1 MIISVRNL
9 FVMGLMMASFGWN
22 QAQSSANDLT
32 IGSAAPRL
40 DVEHWVQNG
49 KGKFKP
55 VTTFEVGKVYV
66 VEFWATWCGP
76 CRASMPHLAELQDKF
91 ASKGVQII
99 SISDEDLD
107 TVQEFL
113 KQKVP
118 AQKGAKPEE
127 KAASKTYADITSA
140 YCLTTDPDGTSNKD
154 YLEAA
159 SQNGIPA
166 AFIVGKDRKIEWIG
180 HPMEMDEPL
189 QKVVDGSWK
198 REEFAAVFKEKQD
211 IDKGMVAF
219 SQLMQRG
226 KSEEGLAL
234 LSSLIAKVKDEQMK
248 GQLLSIRFQVILQEK
263 KLASKLPEAVKE
275 GLASAKS
282 NPELVNEIAWL
293 LYEAHMQ
300 GQVQDT
306 SLLKLA
312 LTESEAAVQ
321 KVSADVKAAM
331 LDTVAHLQHA
341 LGDKKKALATQ
352 KAAFELAQGEE
363 KASIKEFID
372 QLNDELKEEKK

>member
-1 MIISVRNL
+1 M
-9 FVMGLMMASFGWN
+9 
-22 QAQSSANDLT
+22 
-32 IGSAAPRL
+32 
-40 DVEHWVQNG
+40 
-49 KGKFKP
+49 
-55 VTTFEVGKVYV
+55 
-66 VEFWATWCGP
+66 
-76 CRASMPHLAELQDKF
+76 
-91 ASKGVQII
+91 
-99 SISDEDLD
+99 
-107 TVQEFL
+107 
-113 KQKVP
+113 
-118 AQKGAKPEE
+118 
-127 KAASKTYADITSA
+127 
-140 YCLTTDPDGTSNKD
+140 
-154 YLEAA
+154 
-159 SQNGIPA
+159 
-166 AFIVGKDRKIEWIG
+166 
-180 HPMEMDEPL
+180 
-189 QKVVDGSWK
+189 K